1 MNNLNVQ
8 HPEDALYDTD
18 NSPWVEKKVALDRL
32 MDNAD
37 FKLLIV
43 DGYLRD
49 YAADQVSLLA
59 NDQIKRTGARP
70 DVMESLVAISHLR
83 DFFMTIENLAAD
95 EQGGTDLEPE
105 QEAI

>member
-1 MNNLNVQ
+1 MNSLNAQ
-8 HPEDALYDTD
+8 HPEDALYDID
-18 NSPWVEKKVALDRL
+18 NSPWVEKKIALDRL
-32 MDNAD
+32 MDNPD
-37 FKLLIV
+37 FKLLIL

-59 NDQIKRTGARP
+59 NEQIKRTGART

-83 DFFMTIENLAAD
+83 DFFVTIENLAA
-95 EQGGTDLEPE
+95 EAQGETSLDPE